1 MELDGKI
8 TNQANGTPKA
18 IGYWLYLPLLLFV
31 SLPVCR
37 QSAGAMTNMCVSDEW
52 LKARSA
58 VQNRIEVMVK
68 VASSVELK
76 TLLCF

>member
-8 TNQANGTPKA
+8 TNEANGTPKA
-18 IGYWLYLPLLLFV
+18 IGYWLNFPLLLFV

-37 QSAGAMTNMCVSDEW
+37 QSVGGMTNMCVLAEW

-58 VQNRIEVMVK
+58 VQTRIEVMVK
-68 VASSVELK
+68 VASSVQLK